1 MKKSVRLADIGAR
14 LGVSTVTVSKALSGQ
29 KGVSDTLRKQIEEL
43 AESMG
48 YVPPSKEP
56 REAKNRSYTLGVL
69 VGERYIDKY
78 DSFYLQMYKQVTGR
92 AIARECIAVMEP
104 VSMETE
110 KNNILP
116 KLVED
121 NRADGIIVMGRL
133 SWEYLDFLNEN
144 CSLPMIYLDFCDNKK
159 EADAVISDSYYGAYR
174 LTNYLFEMGHT
185 RIGYVGTV
193 LATGSI
199 TDRYM
204 GYLMTLAKNSFR
216 NVRVGLDCSNGSA
229 SAIAKSVFDALGAE
243 TYVINNEPN
252 GTNINMEA
260 GSTHIEVLQKY
271 VKDNKLDIGFAY
283 DGDADRCLCIDDK
296 GNIVDGDLILY
307 VCGVYMKQNGE
318 LDNNTVVTTIMS
330 NIGLYKAFDAVGI
343 DYAKTDVGD
352 KYVYECM
359 RNNNFRLGGEQSG
372 HIIFS
377 KYATTGDGILTSIKL
392 MEVMLSTKKK
402 MSELISP
409 VVIYPQCLKNIRV
422 ESKPEARADVDV
434 QAEVEKVAKL
444 LGDDGRILVRESGT
458 EPVIRVMVEAKT
470 DHLAEKYVNQVIKVI
485 EDKGHAV

>member
-43 AESMG
+43 ADSMG

-78 DSFYLQMYKQVTGR
+78 DSFYLQMYKQITGR

-116 KLVED
+116 KLVAD

-204 GYLMTLAKNSFR
+204 GYLRAMMEHGSE
-216 NVRVGLDCSNGSA
+216 VRQEWIIEDREREHGS
-229 SAIAKSVFDALGAE
+229 
-243 TYVINNEPN
+243 
-252 GTNINMEA
+252 
-260 GSTHIEVLQKY
+260 
-271 VKDNKLDIGFAY
+271 
-283 DGDADRCLCIDDK
+283 IDPE
-296 GNIVDGDLILY
+296 NYIRLP
-307 VCGVYMKQNGE
+307 GE
-318 LDNNTVVTTIMS
+318 LPTAFVCNCDIAANFLIKALEVRGLKVPQDVSVVGYDN
-330 NIGLYKAFDAVGI
+330 F
-343 DYAKTDVGD
+343 
-352 KYVYECM
+352 
-359 RNNNFRLGGEQSG
+359 
-372 HIIFS
+372 
-377 KYATTGDGILTSIKL
+377 
-392 MEVMLSTKKK
+392 
-402 MSELISP
+402 
-409 VVIYPQCLKNIRV
+409 IYPGICDVEITTYEVDIKEMARRAVHTLIKKIAGEEYRHRV
-422 ESKPEARADVDV
+422 YI
-434 QAEVEKVAKL
+434 VEGQL
-444 LGDDGRILVRESGT
+444 
-458 EPVIRVMVEAKT
+458 
-470 DHLAEKYVNQVIKVI
+470 VIKDSVAAL
-485 EDKGHAV
+485 KKS

>member
-43 AESMG
+43 AGSMG

-78 DSFYLQMYKQVTGR
+78 DSFYLQMYKQITGR
-92 AIARECIAVMEP
+92 AIARECFAVMEP

-116 KLVED
+116 KLVAD

-204 GYLMTLAKNSFR
+204 GYLRAM
-216 NVRVGLDCSNGSA
+216 
-229 SAIAKSVFDALGAE
+229 
-243 TYVINNEPN
+243 
-252 GTNINMEA
+252 MEH
-260 GSTHIEVLQKY
+260 GIEV
-271 VKDNKLDIGFAY
+271 
-283 DGDADRCLCIDDK
+283 
-296 GNIVDGDLILY
+296 
-307 VCGVYMKQNGE
+307 
-318 LDNNTVVTTIMS
+318 
-330 NIGLYKAFDAVGI
+330 
-343 DYAKTDVGD
+343 
-352 KYVYECM
+352 
-359 RNNNFRLGGEQSG
+359 
-372 HIIFS
+372 
-377 KYATTGDGILTSIKL
+377 
-392 MEVMLSTKKK
+392 
-402 MSELISP
+402 
-409 VVIYPQCLKNIRV
+409 
-422 ESKPEARADVDV
+422 KPEW
-434 QAEVEKVAKL
+434 
-444 LGDDGRILVRESGT
+444 I
-458 EPVIRVMVEAKT
+458 
-470 DHLAEKYVNQVIKVI
+470 I
-485 EDKGHAV
+485 EDREREHGSCTRLF

>member
-43 AESMG
+43 AGSMG

-78 DSFYLQMYKQVTGR
+78 DSFYLQMYKQITGR
-92 AIARECIAVMEP
+92 AIARECFAVMEP

-116 KLVED
+116 KLVAD

-174 LTNYLFEMGHT
+174 LTNYLFEIGHT

-204 GYLMTLAKNSFR
+204 GYLRAMMEHGSEVRPEWIIEDREREHGSIDPENYIRLPGQLPTAFVCNCDIAASFLIKALE
-216 NVRVGLDCSNGSA
+216 VRGLRVPQDVSVVG
-229 SAIAKSVFDALGAE
+229 
-243 TYVINNEPN
+243 Y
-252 GTNINMEA
+252 
-260 GSTHIEVLQKY
+260 
-271 VKDNKLDIGFAY
+271 DNF
-283 DGDADRCLCIDDK
+283 
-296 GNIVDGDLILY
+296 
-307 VCGVYMKQNGE
+307 
-318 LDNNTVVTTIMS
+318 
-330 NIGLYKAFDAVGI
+330 
-343 DYAKTDVGD
+343 
-352 KYVYECM
+352 
-359 RNNNFRLGGEQSG
+359 
-372 HIIFS
+372 
-377 KYATTGDGILTSIKL
+377 
-392 MEVMLSTKKK
+392 
-402 MSELISP
+402 
-409 VVIYPQCLKNIRV
+409 IYPGICDVEITTYEVDIKEMARRAVHTLIKKIAGEEYRHRV
-422 ESKPEARADVDV
+422 YI
-434 QAEVEKVAKL
+434 VEGQL
-444 LGDDGRILVRESGT
+444 
-458 EPVIRVMVEAKT
+458 
-470 DHLAEKYVNQVIKVI
+470 VIKDSVAAL
-485 EDKGHAV
+485 KKS

>member
-43 AESMG
+43 AGSMG

-78 DSFYLQMYKQVTGR
+78 DSFYLQMYKQITGR
-92 AIARECIAVMEP
+92 AIARECFAVMEP

-116 KLVED
+116 KLVAD

-204 GYLMTLAKNSFR
+204 GYLRAMMEHGSE
-216 NVRVGLDCSNGSA
+216 VRQEWIIEDREREHGS
-229 SAIAKSVFDALGAE
+229 
-243 TYVINNEPN
+243 
-252 GTNINMEA
+252 
-260 GSTHIEVLQKY
+260 
-271 VKDNKLDIGFAY
+271 
-283 DGDADRCLCIDDK
+283 IDPENYIRLP
-296 GNIVDGDLILY
+296 GELPTAY
-307 VCGVYMKQNGE
+307 VCNCDIAASFLIKALEVRGLRVPQDVSVVGY
-318 LDNNTVVTTIMS
+318 DN
-330 NIGLYKAFDAVGI
+330 F
-343 DYAKTDVGD
+343 
-352 KYVYECM
+352 
-359 RNNNFRLGGEQSG
+359 
-372 HIIFS
+372 
-377 KYATTGDGILTSIKL
+377 
-392 MEVMLSTKKK
+392 
-402 MSELISP
+402 
-409 VVIYPQCLKNIRV
+409 IYPGICDVEITTYEVDIKEMARRAVHTLIKKIAGEEYRHRV
-422 ESKPEARADVDV
+422 YI
-434 QAEVEKVAKL
+434 VEGQL
-444 LGDDGRILVRESGT
+444 
-458 EPVIRVMVEAKT
+458 
-470 DHLAEKYVNQVIKVI
+470 VIKDSVAAL
-485 EDKGHAV
+485 KKS